1 MSRREATSRTTT
13 TRARTAKKTTT
24 RRSLEAVKRNV
35 KNNENGPMNLTNI
48 S

>member
-1 MSRREATSRTTT
+1 MSKKEKARDARRE
-13 TRARTAKKTTT
+13 
-24 RRSLEAVKRNV
+24 LEAVKRNV